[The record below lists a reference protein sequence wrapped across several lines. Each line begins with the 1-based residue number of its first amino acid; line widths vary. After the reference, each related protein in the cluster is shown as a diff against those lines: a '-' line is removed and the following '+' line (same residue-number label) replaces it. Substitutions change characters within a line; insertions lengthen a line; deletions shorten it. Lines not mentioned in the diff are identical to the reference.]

1 MYLLNMLDFTQ
12 KILTKYPMD
21 TKDMDVSIEFVYELF
36 TRVLRER
43 GATIWEAIW
52 IVLKRTLVMIRCP
65 LVVAFIYCF
74 TILREYMRH
83 SLYEKIIVLGPGFTN
98 FLPK

>member
-1 MYLLNMLDFTQ
+1 MLVFTE

-21 TKDMDVSIEFVYELF
+21 MTDMDVSIEFVYELF

-52 IVLKRTLVMIRCP
+52 IVLKIKLVTIRCP
-65 LVVAFIYCF
+65 LVFTFIYCF
-74 TILREYMRH
+74 TLLREYIRH
-83 SLYEKIIVLGPGFTN
+83 LLYETIIVLGLGFTS
-98 FLPK
+98 FLPIKL